1 MHNKRQKKWD
11 CGQFSQQNLV
21 NWRRFLL
28 QGVLIGLNKGSNIV
42 LIAKRTRRDAKKKKG
57 NYNNIR
63 CNLVCCVFFWQ
74 GCVLRIA
81 SSKQSCETYKN

>member
-42 LIAKRTRRDAKKKKG
+42 LIAKRTRRDAKKKKEG

-63 CNLVCCVFFWQ
+63 CNLVCCVFFLSRLCPQ
-74 GCVLRIA
+74 DSVIEAEL
-81 SSKQSCETYKN
+81 

>member
-42 LIAKRTRRDAKKKKG
+42 LIAKRTRRDAKKKRRKLQQ
-57 NYNNIR
+57 YS
-63 CNLVCCVFFWQ
+63 L
-74 GCVLRIA
+74 
-81 SSKQSCETYKN
+81 